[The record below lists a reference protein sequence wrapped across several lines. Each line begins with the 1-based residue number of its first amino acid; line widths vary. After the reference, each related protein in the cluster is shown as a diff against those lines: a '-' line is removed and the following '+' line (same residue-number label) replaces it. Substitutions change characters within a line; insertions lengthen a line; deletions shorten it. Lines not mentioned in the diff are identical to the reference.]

1 MNLIML
7 GPPGAGKGT
16 QAQLLERGQGYVQLS
31 TGDML
36 RAAVAAGSEVGKR
49 AKKVMDAG
57 QLVSDEIILDLIS
70 ERLDQLK
77 PDQAFI
83 LDGVPRNASQADAI
97 DTLLKGKGKKLGAVI
112 ELKVDDELLI
122 KRVTGRYTCAKCGT
136 GYNDHFK
143 HPRVAGVCDQCG
155 SKEFKRRSDDNEPA
169 MRERLKVYHGQTAP
183 LIDYYRGKGV
193 LRTVD
198 GMADMDEVT
207 RQIEAVL
214 GLGKA

>member
-16 QAQLLERGQGYVQLS
+16 QAQLLERGRGYVQLS

-36 RAAVAAGSEVGKR
+36 RAAVAAGTEVGKR

-70 ERLDQLK
+70 ERIDQLQ
-77 PDQAFI
+77 PGQAFI

-97 DTLLKGKGKKLGAVI
+97 DGLLKGKGRKLGAVI

-143 HPRVAGVCDQCG
+143 HPRVAGVCDECG
-155 SKEFKRRSDDNEPA
+155 SKDFKRRSDDNEPA

-183 LIDYYRGKGV
+183 LIDYYRGQGI

-198 GMADMDEVT
+198 GMAEMDEVT

-214 GLGKA
+214 GPGKA

>member
-16 QAQLLERGQGYVQLS
+16 QAQLLERGRGYVQLS

-36 RAAVAAGSEVGKR
+36 RAAVAAGTEVGKR
-49 AKKVMDAG
+49 AKKVMEAG

-77 PDQAFI
+77 PGQAFI
-83 LDGVPRNASQADAI
+83 LDGVPRNATQADAI
-97 DTLLKGKGKKLGAVI
+97 DSLLKAKGRKLGAVI
-112 ELKVDDELLI
+112 ELRVEDELLI

-143 HPRVAGVCDQCG
+143 HPKVAGVCDQCG
-155 SKEFKRRSDDNEPA
+155 AKEFKRRSDDNEPA

-214 GLGKA
+214 GPGKA

>member
-16 QAQLLERGQGYVQLS
+16 QAQLLERGRGYVQLS

-36 RAAVAAGSEVGKR
+36 RAAVAAGTEVGMR

-70 ERLDQLK
+70 ERIDQLK
-77 PDQAFI
+77 PGQAFI

-97 DTLLKGKGKKLGAVI
+97 DSLLKGKGQKLGAVI
-112 ELKVDDELLI
+112 QLKVDDELLI

-143 HPRVAGVCDQCG
+143 HPRVAGVCDECG
-155 SKEFKRRSDDNEPA
+155 SKDFKRRSDDNEPA

-183 LIDYYRGKGV
+183 LIDYYRGQGV

-198 GMADMDEVT
+198 GMAEMDEVT

-214 GLGKA
+214 GSGKA

>member
-1 MNLIML
+1 ML

-16 QAQLLERGQGYVQLS
+16 QAQLLERGRGYVQLS

-36 RAAVAAGSEVGKR
+36 RAAVNAGSEVGKR
-49 AKKVMDAG
+49 AKKVMDEG
-57 QLVSDEIILDLIS
+57 KLVSDEIILDLIS

-77 PDQAFI
+77 PGQSFI
-83 LDGVPRNASQADAI
+83 LDGVPRNTVQADAI
-97 DTLLKGKGKKLGAVI
+97 DGLLKRKGRSLDAVI

-122 KRVTGRYTCAKCGT
+122 KRVSGRYTCAQCGA

-143 HPRVAGVCDQCG
+143 NPRVAGVCDQCG
-155 SKEFKRRSDDNEPA
+155 AKAFKRRSDDNETA
-169 MRERLKVYHGQTAP
+169 LRERLKVYHGQTSP
-183 LIDYYRGKGV
+183 LIDHYRRKSV

-214 GLGKA
+214 GPGKA